1 MDTHIAL
8 HFMLDQQLKK
18 RAVHRS
24 RILEGQM
31 KGLAQAIE
39 AEKYCVDLLL
49 QSLSIQKSLKSLN
62 CLLLENHL
70 KTHAKHQLQKKG
82 EDDKAIKEL
91 IRIFSL
97 SNK

>member
-1 MDTHIAL
+1 MV
-8 HFMLDQQLKK
+8 DQQLKK

-31 KGLAQAIE
+31 KGLTKAVE
-39 AEKYCVDLLL
+39 AEEYCVNLLL
-49 QSLSIQKSLKSLN
+49 QSLSIQESLKSLN
-62 CLLLENHL
+62 RLLLENHL
-70 KTHAKHQLQKKG
+70 KTHVKHQLQKRG
-82 EDDKAIKEL
+82 EDAKAIKEL